1 MREGNFLLILYSWLL
16 LVKLALE
23 SKFFIMRIGIEV
35 QRIFRSKKHG
45 MEVVALELIRQIQ
58 KLDTKNEYTL
68 FAKEDTDRECIT
80 ETGNLKIKTFSSYTY
95 ADWEQFRLPQAVR
108 KAGIDFLHCT
118 CNTAPVKCPVPLLL
132 TLHDIIYLEKVDF
145 KGTYYQ
151 NFGNLYRRFVV
162 PRVVEKSETVITV
175 SHFERQTILE
185 KLKLPEEKVKVV
197 YNAVNE
203 RFNDHFTFEEKTA
216 FREKYNLPENFL
228 LFLGNTAPK
237 KNTPNVIRAFAD
249 YCKQTKNIV
258 PLIILDYDKRL
269 VEEMLSKQGLSQFF
283 KWFIFPGYIS
293 PLEMPLMYSC
303 ATLFLYPS
311 LRESFGLPIL
321 EAMGCG
327 TPVITSNT
335 SSMPEV
341 SAGAA
346 LLIDPF
352 QQEQI
357 TEGILHVLTND
368 ALRNSYKQK
377 GKMRAAQFT
386 WEASARELLSI
397 YEKMGK

>member
-1 MREGNFLLILYSWLL
+1 M
-16 LVKLALE
+16 K
-23 SKFFIMRIGIEV
+23 IGIEV
-35 QRIFRSKKHG
+35 QRIFRPKKHG
-45 MEVVALELIRQIQ
+45 MEVVALELIKQIQ
-58 KLDTKNEYTL
+58 QLDTKNEYVL
-68 FAKEDTDRECIT
+68 FAKEDADRNCVDEKS
-80 ETGNLKIKTFSSYTY
+80 NFKIKTIPCYTY

-108 KAGIDFLHCT
+108 KAGLDFLHCT

-145 KGTYYQ
+145 KGTAYQ

-162 PRVVEKSETVITV
+162 PKVVEKSKIVITV

-185 KLKLPEEKVKVV
+185 KLKLPEEKVMVV

-203 RFNDHFTFEEKTA
+203 RFRDSFSVEEKSV
-216 FREKYNLPENFL
+216 FRKKYNLPENFL

-249 YCKQTKNIV
+249 YCKQTKDII
-258 PLIILDYDKRL
+258 PLVILDYDKVL
-269 VEEMLSKQGLSQFF
+269 VEEMLSKTGASQFA
-283 KWFIFPGYIS
+283 KYFIFPGYVS
-293 PLEMPLMYSC
+293 PLEMPLMYS
-303 ATLFLYPS
+303 AAALFLYPS

-341 SAGAA
+341 SADVA
-346 LLIDPF
+346 LLVDPF
-352 QQEQI
+352 KREQI
-357 TEGILHVLTND
+357 TEGIITILSDN
-368 ALRNSYKQK
+368 ALRNSYKEK
-377 GKMRAAQFT
+377 GKSRAAEFT
-386 WEASARELLSI
+386 WEASAKKLLTI
-397 YEKMGK
+397 FDLMMK